1 MPEHNST
8 KHHPARPADETAPA
22 SKTRKPYT
30 KPDLV
35 PCGDVRDVTMG
46 GSPGVG
52 DSGNGALE
60 KPFGT

>member
-1 MPEHNST
+1 MPAKSE
-8 KHHPARPADETAPA
+8 KPAA
-22 SKTRKPYT
+22 SAKNGQKPRKPYR
-30 KPDLV
+30 PPELMV
-35 PCGDVRDVTMG
+35 CGDVRDVTMG

>member
-1 MPEHNST
+1 MSKHENNQPPAGDTATGQPRKTYTRPE
-8 KHHPARPADETAPA
+8 
-22 SKTRKPYT
+22 
-30 KPDLV
+30 LL

-60 KPFGT
+60 RPFGT

>member
-1 MPEHNST
+1 MKN
-8 KHHPARPADETAPA
+8 RD
-22 SKTRKPYT
+22 KTTRQVHAAVSSDAHKKPYV
-30 KPDLV
+30 PPSLQ

>member
-1 MPEHNST
+1 MPEHNT
-8 KHHPARPADETAPA
+8 PAPGQTHQAGQSVAP
-22 SKTRKPYT
+22 SKTKKPYQ
-30 KPDLV
+30 KPSLHA
-35 PCGDVRDVTMG
+35 CGDVRDVTMG

>member
-1 MPEHNST
+1 MPSKQDNS
-8 KHHPARPADETAPA
+8 PQSPER
-22 SKTRKPYT
+22 SKSPKNPKKPYRS
-30 KPDLV
+30 PELV
-35 PCGDVRDVTMG
+35 ACGDVRDVTMG